1 MNASYF
7 KLPQDKQKKLINAG
21 YKAFSQYP
29 YRKSSM
35 SFVADEAG
43 ISKSLLFYYFKNKK
57 EYYLYLFDKAIDF
70 LNDEKLKTNY
80 SQTKDLFEMTELEI
94 ERRLKLMHHY
104 PCLFRFVAKAYY
116 EPEEEIKAEI
126 ETKKIA
132 LSQFG
137 KEDILKLIDY
147 ERFKNPSDA
156 KILLDILI
164 FLAEGCMRGREDLD
178 DAKIREILPE
188 FRDMMDSLRRHYYK

>member
-7 KLPQDKQKKLINAG
+7 KVPQNKQKKLINAG
-21 YKAFSQYP
+21 YKVFSQYP
-29 YRKSSM
+29 YKKSSM
-35 SFVADEAG
+35 SFVAAEAG

-70 LNDEKLKTNY
+70 LNDEKLKSNY
-80 SQTKDLFEMTELEI
+80 SQTQDLFEMTELEI
-94 ERRLKLMHHY
+94 ERRLKLMHDY

-116 EPEEEIKAEI
+116 ETEEEIRAEI
-126 ETKKIA
+126 KTKKIA
-132 LSQFG
+132 FNQVG

-178 DAKIREILPE
+178 DAKIRGILPE